1 MAAWTQS
8 IKEQKRK
15 VLEIQILIACIF
27 KKLIENLK
35 NCIDKVQAT
44 FLTWKI
50 MLKVATQKMK

>member
-15 VLEIQILIACIF
+15 VLEIQILIARIF

-35 NCIDKVQAT
+35 NCIDKVQAH
-44 FLTWKI
+44 F
-50 MLKVATQKMK
+50 